1 MIGKTISHYRIVEK
15 LGSGGMGVVYKAEDT
30 KLKRFVALKF
40 LPEEVSQN
48 RQMIERFRR
57 EAQSASALNHPNI
70 CTIHDINEHEGQQ
83 FIVMELL
90 EGQPLK
96 RRIAGKP
103 LLVADAL
110 EFAIQIADALDAAH
124 QKGILHRDIKPENL
138 FVTQRGPVKV
148 LDFGLA
154 KLMPERGALEEAK
167 RISAQAEAS
176 TTDGLLTSPGV
187 AMGTVAY
194 MSPEQVRGEELDA
207 RSDLFSFGTV
217 LYEMTTGQRA
227 FAPLPLEDIL
237 ERDPYPPSRV
247 NPEVPA
253 RLEEI
258 IHKALEKDRQVR
270 YQTASDLLVDLKR
283 LKRDLDS
290 ARTAATVS
298 AVVAPPTRAFPRRL
312 LVGLAGFL
320 VVLLLLG
327 IGLDR
332 FLRRGRPFDSIAVL
346 PFENVSADPN
356 AEYLSDGITESI
368 IYSLSK
374 LPDLRVM
381 ARSTVFVYK
390 SKPAPP
396 QKAGT
401 DLHVDVVLTG
411 RVLQRGE
418 NLIIQA
424 DLVKVSDGSQ
434 LWGQKYNRKVSDI
447 AAIQEEI
454 AKEIFDNLRL
464 RISGEEKEKL
474 TKRSTENTEA
484 YQLYLQGRYQWNKRS
499 LEGMQ
504 QSIDFF
510 QQAIARD
517 PQFALAHAGLADA
530 YALLSD
536 YHVLPAREVMPRAK
550 DAAMKALQIDDSL
563 AEAHASLAWA
573 KLTHDWAW
581 PDAEREFKRSIEL
594 KPNYA
599 SAHQW
604 YGEYLTMMGRF
615 KEAPEEFKRALAVE
629 PLSPVIHSAL
639 ASSLYFSRQ
648 YDAAMEQCR
657 RTISIDPNFVSPH
670 TFLGRAHAQKAAYPE
685 ALSELQK
692 ALALSEGNSNE
703 LAALAYG
710 YALSGKREE
719 ALKILGELQERSKET
734 YVQPTWIAAIHIAL
748 GQKDQAFDWL
758 QKAYRDRS
766 GWLLYLKVEPIFD
779 SLRSDPRFTDLLQR
793 VGLPP

>member
-15 LGSGGMGVVYKAEDT
+15 LGSGGMGVVFKAEDT

-48 RQMIERFRR
+48 LQMIERFRR
-57 EAQSASALNHPNI
+57 EAQAASALNHPNI

-90 EGQPLK
+90 EGQPLR

-103 LLVADAL
+103 LPMAEAL

-124 QKGILHRDIKPENL
+124 QKGIIHRDIKPENL
-138 FVTQRGPVKV
+138 FVTQRGQVKV

-154 KLMPERGALEEAK
+154 KLMPERRALEEAK
-167 RISAQAEAS
+167 RVSEQTEA
-176 TTDGLLTSPGV
+176 TTTEALLTSPGM

-194 MSPEQVRGEELDA
+194 MSPEQMMGEELDA
-207 RSDLFSFGTV
+207 RSDLFSFGAV

-227 FAPLPLEDIL
+227 FPPLPLKDIL
-237 ERDPYPPSRV
+237 ESVPVPPSLR
-247 NPEVPA
+247 NPDVPA
-253 RLEEI
+253 RLQEVI
-258 IHKALEKDRQVR
+258 QRALEKDRQVR
-270 YQTASDLLVDLKR
+270 YQTASDLLADLKR
-283 LKRDLDS
+283 LKRDLES
-290 ARTAATVS
+290 VRTVATVP
-298 AVVAPPTRAFPRRL
+298 VVAARPARAFPRRL
-312 LVGLAGFL
+312 LVGLAGVL

-327 IGLDR
+327 VGLDR
-332 FLRRGRPFDSIAVL
+332 FLRHSRSFDSIAVL
-346 PFENVSADPN
+346 PFENVTADPN
-356 AEYLSDGITESI
+356 TEYLSDGITESI

-374 LPDLRVM
+374 LSDLRVM
-381 ARSTVFVYK
+381 ARSTVFAYK
-390 SKPAPP
+390 GKSEPP

-401 DLHVDVVLTG
+401 ALHVDVVLTG
-411 RVLQRGE
+411 RVLQRGD

-434 LWGQKYNRKVSDI
+434 LWGQKYNRKLSDI
-447 AAIQEEI
+447 AAVQEEI

-464 RISGEEKEKL
+464 RLSGEEKEKL
-474 TKRSTENTEA
+474 AKRPTENTEA
-484 YQLYLQGRYQWNKRS
+484 YQLYLQGRYQWNKRT

-517 PQFALAHAGLADA
+517 PQYALAHAGLADA
-530 YALLSD
+530 YALLSE

-550 DAAMKALQIDDSL
+550 DAAIKALQIDDSL

-594 KPNYA
+594 RPNYA

-639 ASSLYFSRQ
+639 ASSLYYSRQ
-648 YDAAMEQCR
+648 YDAAIEECR
-657 RTISIDPNFVSPH
+657 KTISIDPNFVSPH
-670 TFLGRAHAQKAAYPE
+670 TFLGRAHTQKAAYPE
-685 ALSELQK
+685 ALAELQK

-710 YALSGKREE
+710 YALSGKRDE
-719 ALKILGELQERSKET
+719 ALKILDELKERSKET
-734 YVQPTWIAAIHIAL
+734 YVQPTWMAVIHIAL

-758 QKAYRDRS
+758 QKAYQDRS
-766 GWLLYLKVEPIFD
+766 GWLLYLKVDPIFD
-779 SLRSDPRFTDLLQR
+779 SLRPDPRFVDLLKR